1 MSENET
7 PKDEELNDDIPAE
20 EESEAV
26 DGADEV
32 SEDASDELTEEA
44 VESAED
50 SSNEEAEELEE
61 AGEVAV
67 AAADATLAEAI
78 HLADELVKT
87 RIEKIH
93 EAGERSVSQAV
104 QSMETLMGSVLDS
117 AEAAT
122 KASATA
128 NVSTGNLVK
137 AARKLDDAS
146 HRSSKISTIVLSVGG
161 AMLFVSVAVFGF
173 MAAQLSKRSAELE
186 SMVLAV
192 GKRVVEM
199 NVGLEQFQ
207 MMNDSIEQLRLTQE
221 AFRDA
226 QIQLTERMNE
236 LNGSLQIVQ
245 NELPAKAAESVGRQ
259 SEAFTVRVGE
269 VETQIKSQQKVTAD
283 LAKSMQGLAGQVS
296 SMRKQISS
304 VNELNKDVQALVTLQ
319 RERYYELLQSQAQKA
334 TAPETKEKVVIQY
347 PNPEAPL
354 PMPEG
359 SKAQ

>member
-7 PKDEELNDDIPAE
+7 PKDEELKDEIPADG
-20 EESEAV
+20 ESEAV
-26 DGADEV
+26 DASGEV
-32 SEDASDELTEEA
+32 SDDI
-44 VESAED
+44 SAED
-50 SSNEEAEELEE
+50 AGDEEAEELEE

-192 GKRVVEM
+192 GKRVVEL

-207 MMNDSIEQLRLTQE
+207 MINDSIEQLRLTQE

-259 SEAFTVRVGE
+259 SEAFTARVGE
-269 VETQIKSQQKVTAD
+269 VETQIQSQQKVTAD
-283 LAKSMQGLAGQVS
+283 LAKSMQGLAGQVGS
-296 SMRKQISS
+296 LRKQISS

-334 TAPETKEKVVIQY
+334 TATETKEKVVIQY

-354 PMPEG
+354 PIPEEA
-359 SKAQ
+359 KPQ

>member
-7 PKDEELNDDIPAE
+7 PKDEELNDDIPAA

-26 DGADEV
+26 DGASEV
-32 SEDASDELTEEA
+32 SEDASDAAT
-44 VESAED
+44 
-50 SSNEEAEELEE
+50 EEAEELEE
-61 AGEVAV
+61 VDEVAI

-128 NVSTGNLVK
+128 NISTGNLVK
-137 AARKLDDAS
+137 SARKLDDAS

-207 MMNDSIEQLRLTQE
+207 MINDSIEQLRLTQE

-226 QIQLTERMNE
+226 QYQLTERMNE

-245 NELPAKAAESVGRQ
+245 DELPAKAAESVGRQ
-259 SEAFTVRVGE
+259 SEAFTARVGE
-269 VETQIKSQQKVTAD
+269 VETQIQSQQKVTAD
-283 LAKSMQGLAGQVS
+283 LARSMQGLAGQVS

-334 TAPETKEKVVIQY
+334 PVTETKDKVVIQY

-354 PMPEG
+354 PMPEEAK
-359 SKAQ
+359 SQ

>member
-7 PKDEELNDDIPAE
+7 PKDEELKDDVSAE
-20 EESEAV
+20 DGPEAV
-26 DGADEV
+26 DGDDQVSDQFDNSEASGADQL
-32 SEDASDELTEEA
+32 DEA
-44 VESAED
+44 DDV
-50 SSNEEAEELEE
+50 
-61 AGEVAV
+61 GV

-146 HRSSKISTIVLSVGG
+146 HRSSKISTVVLSVGG
-161 AMLFVSVAVFGF
+161 AMLFISVAVFGF

-186 SMVLAV
+186 GMVLAV

-207 MMNDSIEQLRLTQE
+207 MINDSIDQLRLTQE
-221 AFRDA
+221 TFRDA

-259 SEAFTVRVGE
+259 SEAFTARVGE
-269 VETQIKSQQKVTAD
+269 VETQIQSQQKVTAD

-296 SMRKQISS
+296 SLRKQISS
-304 VNELNKDVQALVTLQ
+304 VSELNKDVEALVTLQ
-319 RERYYELLQSQAQKA
+319 RERYYELLQSQAQKSTMA
-334 TAPETKEKVVIQY
+334 GGMTETNEKVVIQY

-354 PMPEG
+354 PLPEAK
-359 SKAQ
+359 SQ

>member
-20 EESEAV
+20 EESEAI
-26 DGADEV
+26 DGAEEV
-32 SEDASDELTEEA
+32 SEGASDEVLEDALDEA
-44 VESAED
+44 S
-50 SSNEEAEELEE
+50 
-61 AGEVAV
+61 EVAG

-104 QSMETLMGSVLDS
+104 QSMESLMGSVLDS

-161 AMLFVSVAVFGF
+161 AMLFISVAVFGF

-186 SMVLAV
+186 GMVLAV
-192 GKRVVEM
+192 GKRVVEL

-207 MMNDSIEQLRLTQE
+207 MINDSIEQLRLTQE

-259 SEAFTVRVGE
+259 SEAFTARVGE
-269 VETQIKSQQKVTAD
+269 VETQIQSQQKVTAD

-334 TAPETKEKVVIQY
+334 STSNAEMKEKVVIQY

-354 PMPEG
+354 PMPEEA
-359 SKAQ
+359 KPQ